1 MSVRVRSNPIITA
14 LKTKMSNK
22 EEPSFKRRDLD
33 TLPAQVSE
41 LTQDHYDR
49 LKHALSYY
57 EDVSQLQRETLLE
70 VRQQLWQAQREY
82 HGLFLTNPAPIA
94 VINDDGTILKC
105 NSAMLQMFHLDEDH
119 DKMPNIKTLFGHE
132 DDLQTIYTNA
142 RKSPATDWRLRRVDG
157 TTFIG
162 EVQVLSMRASDQ
174 QEHLLMFR
182 DITHHKYTQDR
193 LELFEAVVT
202 QAKDAVHVMRC
213 VGEDRIPT
221 ETIYINEAFEQMF
234 GYTSA
239 DLKTQDIERL
249 WGADTASQKLQEHY
263 VQLHKSGYSRY
274 HETFYHKAGTPLW
287 VDVSTCIIGNHER
300 GCYWLSIMSDASQQ
314 KDLIDRMMRI
324 DRILA
329 MGTLAAGIGHEVS
342 NPLTYAKAN
351 VEYVRAELEAS
362 QYKANKLS
370 ALKARDAERGEQS
383 QEMILA
389 LDDAHQGLER
399 ASSILEELRMFAY
412 RREPTEEVVSLNEV
426 IESACSMVNHEL
438 NHRAKLSKT
447 LEHELYVRGDRGKLE
462 QIIINLL
469 LNAIQALPEHSS
481 AHNHIQVRLSVQGHE
496 GLLEVIDNGVGFSE
510 EIKEMIFEPF
520 FTTKTP
526 GEGTGLGLAIVHN
539 IVNVHGGSIEVSS
552 EPGQTCFKIKL
563 PLDHSVG
570 SALEDE
576 VSEVEEEV
584 EVKPSILIIDDEP
597 QILRVLERLL
607 QREYQVTARE
617 MAKEG
622 LALLRQGVHF
632 DIVLCDVMM
641 PEMNGVAF
649 YKAVHDE
656 LPQLLKRL
664 VFISGGAFT
673 PETTHFLEM
682 LEAPLI
688 RKPFQL
694 QELLE
699 TLVLV
704 RKRVDLELASPRPR

>member
-1 MSVRVRSNPIITA
+1 
-14 LKTKMSNK
+14 MSNK

-41 LTQDHYDR
+41 LTQDHYER

-70 VRQQLWQAQREY
+70 VRQQLWHAQREY

-105 NSAMLQMFHLDEDH
+105 NSAMIQMFHLDEDH
-119 DKMPNIKTLFGHE
+119 DKLPNIKTLFGHE

-142 RKSPATDWRLRRVDG
+142 RQSTPATDWRLRRVDG

-213 VGEDRIPT
+213 VGEDKIPT

-234 GYTSA
+234 GYTSE
-239 DLKTQDIERL
+239 DLKTQNIGRL
-249 WGADTASQKLQEHY
+249 WGPDADLQQLQAHY
-263 VQLHKSGYSRY
+263 AQLHQSGYSRY
-274 HETFYHKAGTPLW
+274 HETFYHKDGAPLW

-351 VEYVRAELEAS
+351 VEYVRAELEAR
-362 QYKANKLS
+362 QYKASKLS
-370 ALKARDAERGEQS
+370 LTKGRGAESDEQS
-383 QEMILA
+383 QELILA
-389 LDDAHQGLER
+389 LHDAQQGLER

-447 LEHELYVRGDRGKLE
+447 LEPDLYVRGDRGKLE

-481 AHNHIQVRLSVQGHE
+481 PQNHIQVKLYIRGQESV
-496 GLLEVIDNGVGFSE
+496 LEVIDNGVGFSE
-510 EIKEMIFEPF
+510 EIKDHIFEPF

-552 EPGQTCFKIKL
+552 EPGLTCFKIKL

-570 SALEDE
+570 GALEDE
-576 VSEVEEEV
+576 VSVVEQV

-607 QREYQVTARE
+607 QREYHVTAQER
-617 MAKEG
+617 AKEG
-622 LALLRQGVHF
+622 LELLRQGIHF

-688 RKPFQL
+688 RKPFQF

-699 TLVLV
+699 TLELI
-704 RKRVDLELASPRPR
+704 RRRADLALAP

>member
-1 MSVRVRSNPIITA
+1 MS
-14 LKTKMSNK
+14 KQ
-22 EEPSFKRRDLD
+22 EEPPFKRRDLD
-33 TLPAQVSE
+33 TLPTEVAA

-70 VRQQLWQAQREY
+70 VRQQLWHAQREY

-94 VINDDGTILKC
+94 VVDDEGTILKC
-105 NSAMLQMFHLDEDH
+105 NSAMIQMFRLDDDY
-119 DKMPNIKTLFGHE
+119 DKLPNIKALFDQDH
-132 DDLQTIYTNA
+132 DLKKVCTNM
-142 RKSPATDWRLRRVDG
+142 SQSISATDCSLRRADE
-157 TTFIG
+157 TTFIA

-182 DITHHKYTQDR
+182 DITHHKYTQER

-213 VGEDRIPT
+213 LGEDKIPT

-234 GYTSA
+234 GYTSE
-239 DLKTQDIERL
+239 DLQAQELGKL
-249 WGADTASQKLQEHY
+249 WGPNADVDQLQTHY

-274 HETFYHKAGTPLW
+274 HETFYHKDGTPLW

-351 VEYVRAELEAS
+351 VEYVRAELEAR
-362 QYKANKLS
+362 QYKANKSMAPKVRGEWDEHSQDMIS
-370 ALKARDAERGEQS
+370 ALHDAQ
-383 QEMILA
+383 
-389 LDDAHQGLER
+389 QGLER
-399 ASSILEELRMFAY
+399 ASTILEDLRMFAY

-438 NHRAKLSKT
+438 NHRAKLSKA
-447 LEHELYVRGDRGKLE
+447 LEPELYVRGDRGKLE

-481 AHNHIQVRLSVQGHE
+481 TSNHIQVKLYVQGHE
-496 GLLEVIDNGVGFSE
+496 SVLEVIDNGVGFSE
-510 EIKEMIFEPF
+510 EIKDHIFEPF

-552 EPGQTCFKIKL
+552 EPGLTCFRIKL
-563 PLDHSVG
+563 PLDMSAHSAHIEETPV
-570 SALEDE
+570 
-576 VSEVEEEV
+576 VEQRDD
-584 EVKPSILIIDDEP
+584 KPSILIIDDEP

-607 QREYQVTARE
+607 QREYQVTTME
-617 MAKEG
+617 LAKEG
-622 LALLRQGVHF
+622 LALLRRGERF

-649 YKAVHDE
+649 YKAIHDE
-656 LPQLLKRL
+656 LPHVLERL

-688 RKPFQL
+688 RKPFQF

-699 TLVLV
+699 TLEQI
-704 RKRVDLELASPRPR
+704 RRSASA